1 MEITLGKYMENQK
14 LTNMPLA
21 KYHLLQFK
29 KRGLVFFKEEVAE
42 LQLEEK
48 FHLYYYLS
56 ANGKSEKDAFPVPKN
71 SFLQA
76 TKSNDE
82 RFEEMKAHFESY
94 YLNDELDKEGFDEF
108 DLKNPYIGEDYVW
121 VFKRT
126 S

>member
-1 MEITLGKYMENQK
+1 MEKQK

-21 KYHLLQFK
+21 KHLLLQFK
-29 KRGLVFFKEEVAE
+29 KRGHVFFKEELAE
-42 LQLEEK
+42 LQLEET

-56 ANGKSEKDAFPVPKN
+56 ANGKSEKNAFPVPKQ

-76 TKSNDE
+76 KSNDE
-82 RFEEMKAHFESY
+82 RFEEMKTHFESY